1 MRKWGEINTE
11 RENVTQLGRV
21 SNAMQRNLMPW
32 SSEWELHSS
41 GVHLVTVTRKQSTLS
56 IKRTVIFSQKLEHI
70 FLVKLFRSTE
80 TLLLPISMLHYIYH
94 EGTWKHFWGKNGV
107 KN

>member
-70 FLVKLFRSTE
+70 FFGEAVQVHRDLTIAYFYAPLYLS
-80 TLLLPISMLHYIYH
+80 
-94 EGTWKHFWGKNGV
+94 
-107 KN
+107 

>member
-70 FLVKLFRSTE
+70 FLRPYYCLFLCSIIFIMRVHGNIFGEKWS
-80 TLLLPISMLHYIYH
+80 
-94 EGTWKHFWGKNGV
+94 
-107 KN
+107 